1 MKKLTIMLGLFLFL
15 IACQD
20 KTNHEDAQKPTE
32 PVSESVTAEETQKKG
47 EGLTSEEDEDIPPVY
62 IDETKYTGDELEIV
76 KLMNTRL
83 RYLWEEDEKGYMSL
97 IDPQS
102 PVSGMSRTKVRKVI
116 SMSDITI
123 QEQKKLYE
131 GVVEVTELKEND
143 VESSSIMVFWKKKED
158 GDSAQW
164 IIADID

>member
-20 KTNHEDAQKPTE
+20 KSNHEDPQEHAE
-32 PVSESVTAEETQKKG
+32 PVSESVTADETQKN
-47 EGLTSEEDEDIPPVY
+47 GLTSEGDEDIPPVY
-62 IDETKYTGDELEIV
+62 IDETNYTGDELEIV

-123 QEQKKLYE
+123 QEQKKLYQ

-143 VESSSIMVFWKKKED
+143 VESSSIMVFWKKKVD